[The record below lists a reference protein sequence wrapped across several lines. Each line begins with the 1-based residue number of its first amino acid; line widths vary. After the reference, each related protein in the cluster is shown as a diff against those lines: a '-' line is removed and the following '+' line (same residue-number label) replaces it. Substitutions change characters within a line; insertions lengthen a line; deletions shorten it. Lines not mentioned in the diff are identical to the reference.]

1 MADTSDE
8 FSSSLKSVLERFH
21 IEKFRETQQE
31 AIVNLLEGKDVLVL
45 QPTGSGKSLIFQSF
59 PLIVDELRKPVR
71 CSCALVISPLNSLM
85 QDQVSFLTSVG
96 IKAAFIGEEQ
106 NDESIKK
113 GVEAGKFQVVFGS
126 PESFLGSSRWR
137 ANYVDKCYL

>member
-1 MADTSDE
+1 M
-8 FSSSLKSVLERFH
+8 LERFH

-31 AIVNLLEGKDVLVL
+31 AIVNFLEGKDVLVL
-45 QPTGSGKSLIFQSF
+45 QPTGSGNSLIFQSF
-59 PLIVDELRKPVR
+59 PLFVDVLRKPVL
-71 CSCALVISPLNSLM
+71 CSCALLTSPLNSLM
-85 QDQVSFLTSVG
+85 QDEVSFLTSIG

-126 PESFLGSSRWR
+126 QD
-137 ANYVDKCYL
+137 VDKCYL